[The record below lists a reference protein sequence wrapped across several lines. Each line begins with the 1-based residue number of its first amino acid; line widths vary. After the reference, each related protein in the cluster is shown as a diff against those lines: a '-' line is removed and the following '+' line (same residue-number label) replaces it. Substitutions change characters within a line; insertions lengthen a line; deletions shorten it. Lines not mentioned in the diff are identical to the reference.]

1 MQDIDPIDMCMA
13 VAGIFLLPTI
23 YLLCWLFLR

>member
-1 MQDIDPIDMCMA
+1 MQDIDPIDVCVS
-13 VAGIFLLPTI
+13 VAGILLLPTT